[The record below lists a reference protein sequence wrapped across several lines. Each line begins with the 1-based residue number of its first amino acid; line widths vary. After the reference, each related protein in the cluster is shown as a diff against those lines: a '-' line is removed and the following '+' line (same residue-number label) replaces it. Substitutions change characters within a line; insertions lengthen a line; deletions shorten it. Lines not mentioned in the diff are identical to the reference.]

1 MLNKPLRNLTDWVN
15 FLYRTDIPVLRR
27 TVVAL
32 DALRE
37 ASGEQLNVREIAEI
51 VYRDPLM
58 TLKVLA
64 YMSTHRGARQLT
76 DIETIEQAIAMMGV
90 PPFFRR
96 FSDMKTVEDGLRDN
110 HDAHLG
116 LMRVVTRAYSAAQF
130 AQDWATRRQD
140 LDFAV
145 IVVAALLHDFAEM
158 LIWCFSPS
166 QALTIRDMQKQDP
179 TLRSVTA
186 QQAVI
191 GCTLNELE
199 LALMKRWRLPELVV
213 KMTDRAHAEH
223 PQVRNVQ
230 YAVNLARHCAN
241 GWHDPALPDDFRDI
255 ARLLNTTPE
264 FVRELVHPHLAAT
277 TA

>member
-1 MLNKPLRNLTDWVN
+1 MLTKPLRSLTEWVAY
-15 FLYRTDIPVLRR
+15 LYRTDIPVLRR
-27 TVVAL
+27 TVSAL
-32 DALRE
+32 DELRE
-37 ASGEQLNVREIAEI
+37 SGGEDLNVRQISDI

-64 YMSTHRGARQLT
+64 YMSTHRGARQIS
-76 DIETIEQAIAMMGV
+76 DIETVEQAIAMMGV

-96 FSDMKTVEDGLRDN
+96 FSNLSTVEDSLRDQQK
-110 HDAHLG
+110 AHLG
-116 LMRVVTRAYSAAQF
+116 LMRVITRAYRAAQF

-140 LDFAV
+140 LDYEV

-158 LIWCFSPS
+158 LVWCFSPE
-166 QALTIRDMQKQDP
+166 QALAMREMQQQDP
-179 TLRSVTA
+179 TLRSVTV

-191 GCTLNELE
+191 GCALNELE

-213 KMTDRAHAEH
+213 KMTDRAHADH

-241 GWHDPALPDDFRDI
+241 GWNDPALPDDFRDV
-255 ARLLNTTPE
+255 ARLLNTTPD
-264 FVRELVHPHLAAT
+264 FVRELVSPRLAAIGL
-277 TA
+277 